1 MAMLCLSGCAV
12 DSGAA
17 TRLQRGAP
25 AETVIKTVGQ
35 RGQFAF
41 LVQLDDGVY
50 EGRLYRV
57 GSADLPYYFIYRN
70 GVLWKI
76 TPWRYWDD
84 NFRTASTRLAA
95 TEDWPTS
102 CMSELHQIL
111 QHSDCRSFPANYSP
125 LLYFPWAAGVCIGVP
140 CAGIILFPF
149 VIGDLVQ
156 EPGYAGIVGK
166 FDPEKVYLE
175 ESIQDLD
182 RQLGRISSA
191 RLGSAAF
198 DDGFVELA
206 LGGGDGVAMR
216 IGGGDGPA
224 GHPFVPGRDRKWRVR
239 ACRLHRE
246 RPTSRALGL

>member
-1 MAMLCLSGCAV
+1 MLCLSGCAV

-182 RQLGRISSA
+182 RQLGPPT
-191 RLGSAAF
+191 
-198 DDGFVELA
+198 EL
-206 LGGGDGVAMR
+206 R
-216 IGGGDGPA
+216 
-224 GHPFVPGRDRKWRVR
+224 
-239 ACRLHRE
+239 
-246 RPTSRALGL
+246 RPTADHGSSDGDWRYYNPQLPPTSAKVLLFRGAGILVIQTREGKVTAVFSYDRY